1 MFTKC
6 IFCIFV
12 IFSRI
17 TIIYTAD
24 NTNKNDVLEKISDI
38 NFTITSSLD
47 PLLEEINQLVDE
59 FMENTRELLDNKD
72 TCLYLNI
79 LSPLYEKIDTEKHL
93 ANETGI
99 NIEKCVEV
107 VLEKM
112 DQLPKDTEKDIDST
126 LLQFTLKYYL
136 EYAAIEL
143 KIASAKN
150 KLTEYYEAVTECPED
165 DSECISTIGQDAD
178 LLDENISGLILDIHD
193 YISEILDKISQNL
206 SLFEELYDILF
217 VEFATV
223 EEEFISCCRNSTN

>member
-1 MFTKC
+1 
-6 IFCIFV
+6 
-12 IFSRI
+12 
-17 TIIYTAD
+17 
-24 NTNKNDVLEKISDI
+24 
-38 NFTITSSLD
+38 
-47 PLLEEINQLVDE
+47 
-59 FMENTRELLDNKD
+59 MENTRELLDNRD

-165 DSECISTIGQDAD
+165 DSECISTIGQDVD